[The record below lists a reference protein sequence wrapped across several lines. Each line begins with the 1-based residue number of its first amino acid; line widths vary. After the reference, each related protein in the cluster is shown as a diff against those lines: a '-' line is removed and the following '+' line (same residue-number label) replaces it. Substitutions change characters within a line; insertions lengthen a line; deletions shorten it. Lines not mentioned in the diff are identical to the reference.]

1 MERES
6 IVLDMAGAD
15 THGEAARLRARGPA
29 ALVELPSG
37 VPAWSVTDAGT
48 LKSLLAD
55 PRVSKDPRQH
65 WTAFINGEITQEW
78 PLFPWVGVD
87 NMFTAYGKDHR
98 RLRRL
103 VSWAFTARRTAALRP
118 RIEQITT
125 ELLDELAALPAGE
138 VVDLREHFAYPV
150 PIRVITELL
159 GVPEALNAGMHTCVD
174 RVFDT
179 TTDQEAAVA
188 NYVEMYGLVTELVT
202 YRRINPGEDVTSAL
216 IAVRD
221 EEDGSQLTEKELVDT
236 LMLVINAGH
245 ETTVNLLDQA
255 IVALLTHPEQRAAV
269 TSGQLP
275 WSDVIEETL
284 RYEAPVAHLPL
295 RYAVDDIELDGG
307 VRIAKGEAILASY
320 AAASRDPKVHGETAD
335 VFDLARTNKEH
346 VAFGYGAHHCVGAP
360 LARMEGEL
368 ALPALF
374 ARFPELRLA
383 VDPAEL
389 QPVVSFVSNGHQH
402 LPVYLSAER

>member
-1 MERES
+1 MERET

-15 THGEAARLRARGPA
+15 THGEAARLRERGPA
-29 ALVELPSG
+29 ALVELPNG
-37 VPAWSVTDAGT
+37 VPAWSVTDAAA

-78 PLFPWVGVD
+78 PLFPWIAVD
-87 NMFTAYGKDHR
+87 NMFTAYGTEHR

-103 VSWAFTARRTAALRP
+103 VARAFTARRTAALRP

-125 ELLDELAALPAGE
+125 ELLDALAAMPDGA
-138 VVDLREHFAYPV
+138 VVDLRAHYAYPV
-150 PIRVITELL
+150 PIRVITEML
-159 GVPEALNAGMHTCVD
+159 GVPEALNAGLRTCVD
-174 RVFDT
+174 RYFDT
-179 TTDQEAAVA
+179 TISQEAAGA

-202 YRRINPGEDVTSAL
+202 YRRVNPGDDLTSAL
-216 IAVRD
+216 IAARD

-269 TSGQLP
+269 ESGRVS
-275 WSDVIEETL
+275 WTEVVEETL
-284 RYEAPVAHLPL
+284 RFEAPVAHLPL
-295 RYAVDDIELDGG
+295 RYAVDDIELEGG

-320 AAASRDPKVHGETAD
+320 AAASRDPKVHGDSAGI
-335 VFDLARTNKEH
+335 FDLDRKNKDH
-346 VAFGYGAHHCVGAP
+346 LAFGYGAHHCLGSP

-374 ARFPELRLA
+374 ARFPGLRLA
-383 VDPAEL
+383 VDPSEL